1 MSTESEAGAQS
12 MACSEVVVTR
22 TVQYFHCS
30 SNMAMV
36 NGVTSL
42 VTSQVPPMRR
52 ARQGDTN
59 STEEEAPAPTQSHRH
74 ISD

>member
-1 MSTESEAGAQS
+1 MSTESEAGAQC

-52 ARQGDTN
+52 GQGDTN
-59 STEEEAPAPTQSHRH
+59 STEEEAGAHAVAQTH
-74 ISD
+74 I